1 VAGLIAPGE
10 KFGAEA
16 LRTAAAA
23 ALSANVHSHAYVREW
38 LASGRTILT
47 SEPASSGVGY
57 HLMDGPGLW
66 TAQGLPSCFIAYEQH
81 MGNKWQRVENGIPGR
96 ADRLRYAA

>member
-1 VAGLIAPGE
+1 MLSDKLFLTADHPEQAARQVAGLIAPGE

-47 SEPASSGVGY
+47 SEPASSGAGY

-66 TAQGLPSCFIAYEQH
+66 TAQGLPELLH
-81 MGNKWQRVENGIPGR
+81 
-96 ADRLRYAA
+96 RL

>member
-47 SEPASSGVGY
+47 SEPASSGAGY
-57 HLMDGPGLW
+57 HLMDVPASGRHKDC
-66 TAQGLPSCFIAYEQH
+66 PSCFIAYEQY